1 MPKISKPNRPLADVN
16 VLPRKDGSHSL
27 ANSYPYITYA
37 EDGLRPAYR
46 VSLSSK
52 ND

>member
-1 MPKISKPNRPLADVN
+1 MGHPVSVRLD
-16 VLPRKDGSHSL
+16 KDIHSL